1 MESEQ
6 LENSSSGSTT
16 NTNSNKRTAVSDASS
31 AKSLPPPPEKR
42 ANLDTRKT
50 SDDDAERLTKIA
62 GMLNYPNKLPKDER
76 TKVMVEYKTL
86 KYDNRNNS
94 NPERVLENKK
104 SKRVSYLFLF

>member
-16 NTNSNKRTAVSDASS
+16 NTNSNKRTAVCDASS
-31 AKSLPPPPEKR
+31 AKSLPPPLEKR

-62 GMLNYPNKLPKDER
+62 SMLNYPNKLPKDER
-76 TKVMVEYKTL
+76 TKLMVEYKTL

-104 SKRVSYLFLF
+104 TKRVSYLFLF